1 MDAHPAQLLDDVV
14 HQRVRL
20 GILTALSTEPRLAF
34 TVLRDLLGQPDSGL
48 SRHLRVLEDARL
60 VDLDKVIEERKP
72 RTWISITEAGRQALR
87 QELAALRAMMDAIE
101 NGGADLR
108 AFVALLGDEPGERDQ
123 ERAELVLSE
132 TPAGFAMSRESA
144 VDRNY
149 RLVSMPAAAW
159 DRHGDQALTFRS
171 HGLLGGHFRSFAS
184 AAANAH
190 VMLVE
195 LGNEEGP
202 LAILRALAPSTL
214 RIEGLDPYRAFLTD
228 RDGSGGKLGVCWM
241 AAGRY
246 LACVSMTGDEEVI
259 RELLPQFAAGQRA
272 KLTR

>member
-20 GILTALSTEPRLAF
+20 GILTVLSSEPRMAF
-34 TVLRDLLGQPDSGL
+34 TALRDLLGQPDSGL

-60 VDLDKVIEERKP
+60 VDTDKVIEDRKP
-72 RTWISITEAGRQALR
+72 RTWISITDAGRHALR
-87 QELAALRAMMDAIE
+87 RELTALRSMMAAIE

-108 AFVALLGDEPGERDQ
+108 AFVALLGDEPGERDR
-123 ERAELVLSE
+123 ERADLVVSE
-132 TPAGFAMSRESA
+132 VPAGFTMTRESP
-144 VDRNY
+144 VDSNY
-149 RLVSMPAAAW
+149 KLVSMPAADW
-159 DRHGDQALTFRS
+159 DSHSSQALTFRS

-184 AAANAH
+184 PTASAH

-202 LAILRALAPSTL
+202 LAILRALAPSNL
-214 RIEGLDPYRAFLTD
+214 LIDGLDPYRGFLAD
-228 RDGSGGKLGVCWM
+228 REGRGKLGICWM
-241 AAGRY
+241 AAGPY
-246 LACVSMTGDEEVI
+246 LVCVSMTGDEEVI

-272 KLTR
+272 KLMG